1 MAIFTIR
8 PIHTDLSEK
17 LDYVMNQRKTT
28 VRRIAG
34 NGAEARVETNRLI
47 SGVNCHVNQVK
58 EEMFF
63 VQKRF
68 GKQVGGTVGYHGVL
82 SFPYGEVSAEK
93 CHEIGIRF
101 AEEMWGKEYQ
111 VLVST
116 HTNTDHM
123 HSHFVVNSVSMWT
136 GKKMR
141 IDYQEYFRL
150 CEGLNNLC
158 LQEGLSV
165 SDRIAKWHSKR
176 KTWIERDGGP
186 SRHNQIK
193 ASVERILE
201 FAQTYWEFEE
211 FMKYEGYIMDEIWGE
226 YGVEEFLIRTVCE
239 KNMMPLVQVGS
250 EYHGYYL
257 DSRIERNCK
266 ENIGEAQR
274 EDYLRILSKE
284 EKHLR
289 NIFAEK
295 RFNPEDFVAENVIYE
310 QYEQLAE
317 IIGIG
322 EDRKPKYGILY
333 SPECKL
339 AAWRREWYERQL
351 ELVRIHKFETI
362 RDLESYR
369 EKRKVEAGEKHGK
382 EGAEAR
388 KEVRLLK
395 GMIKHVPKIP
405 EILSAERDTI
415 YFRIGLYLEL
425 NKEER
430 ERARQQNEKTIGLER

>member
-17 LDYVMNQRKTT
+17 LDYVMNQGKTT
-28 VRRIAG
+28 VRSIAG
-34 NGAEARVETNRLI
+34 NGAETPVETNRLI
-47 SGVNCHVNQVK
+47 SGVNCHVNHVK
-58 EEMFF
+58 EEMIF

-68 GKQVGGTVGYHGVL
+68 GKQGVGTVGYHGVH

-93 CHEIGIRF
+93 CHEIGVRF

-111 VLVST
+111 VLVAT

-257 DSRIERNCK
+257 NDRIERNRK
-266 ENIGEAQR
+266 ENMGEAQR
-274 EDYLRILSKE
+274 ENYLRILSKE

-295 RFNPEDFVAENVIYE
+295 RFNPEDFVARTAIYE
-310 QYEQLAE
+310 QYEQLAK
-317 IIGIG
+317 IIGIS
-322 EDRKPKYGILY
+322 EERKPKYGILF

-339 AAWRREWYERQL
+339 AAWRSEWYQRQL
-351 ELVRIHKFETI
+351 ELVRREKFETVHDI
-362 RDLESYR
+362 EKYR
-369 EKRKVEAGEKHGK
+369 ENRKREAEERSGK
-382 EGAEAR
+382 DAIEAR
-388 KEVRLLK
+388 REVRLMR
-395 GMIKHVPKIP
+395 GMIKHAPKIP
-405 EILSAERDTI
+405 TILLAEGETICFRHELSLDRD
-415 YFRIGLYLEL
+415 R
-425 NKEER
+425 EEQ
-430 ERARQQNEKTIGLER
+430 ERHMERQDQDYER